1 MYICRSIV
9 RVAWGGECWEDMD
22 CWWWNFWHEILRCS
36 VIVILSPYL
45 RVVTAEHTKQWINAR
60 KKPKTKS

>member
-45 RVVTAEHTKQWINAR
+45 RVVAVWRDLLYGRDHVHQA
-60 KKPKTKS
+60 